1 MIRSAVTTPSIL
13 GECPLWSAAEN
24 VLYWLDID
32 GRLVHRLDPESGIDE
47 TRSLSTR
54 PGSIALTTSP
64 GILLLASEQQ
74 LHWFTWET
82 GELRLFHSFGNES
95 PDRLNDGRTDPAG
108 RFVVGTLQAD
118 ASEPP
123 TQQVQ
128 QVDGS
133 RDSSVLFGDF
143 MVSNGIAFDPN
154 RNRMYFADT
163 PTETVMV
170 YDYEAE
176 SGTCEN
182 GRLFIDYSTIP
193 GKPDG
198 ACVDSEGCYW
208 SASVYGWAVT
218 RFTPDGD
225 VERRIELPLEKPS
238 MPAFGGPNLTT
249 LYVTTIGSG
258 GAVPS
263 APGKDG
269 FVPGS
274 VLAIEL
280 DDCSGVLDP
289 VFAGSPTIAN

>member
-1 MIRSAVTTPSIL
+1 MSDIRSAVTAPSLL
-13 GECPLWSAAEN
+13 GECPVWSDAEQ

-32 GRLVHRLDPESGIDE
+32 GRQINRFDPLTQTND
-47 TRSLSTR
+47 TRTVAGR
-54 PGSIALTTSP
+54 PGSLALTDTP
-64 GILLLASEQQ
+64 GMLLVAIEHQ
-74 LHWFTWET
+74 LTWFEWAKGLSTDFVGLT
-82 GELRLFHSFGNES
+82 VRS

-108 RFVVGTLQAD
+108 RFVVGSLQAD
-118 ASEPP
+118 P
-123 TQQVQ
+123 TQPASQRMY
-128 QVDGS
+128 QVDGTGRPS
-133 RDSSVLFGDF
+133 ELFGGF
-143 MVSNGIAFDPN
+143 MVSNGIAFDAD
-154 RNRMYFADT
+154 RSRMYFADT

-170 YDYEAE
+170 YDYDAG

-182 GRLFIDYSTIP
+182 ARVFADYTDIA

-198 ACVDSEGCYW
+198 ACVDSDGCYW

-238 MPAFGGPNLTT
+238 MPAFGGPGLAT

-263 APGKDG
+263 APGRDG

-274 VLAIEL
+274 LLAIDL
-280 DDCSGVLDP
+280 DDCTGVLDP
-289 VFAGSPTIAN
+289 TFVR